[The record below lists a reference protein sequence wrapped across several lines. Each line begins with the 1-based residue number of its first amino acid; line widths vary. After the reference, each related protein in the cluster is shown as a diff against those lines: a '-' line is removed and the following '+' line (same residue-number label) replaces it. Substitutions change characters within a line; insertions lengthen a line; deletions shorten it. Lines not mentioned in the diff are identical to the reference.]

1 METKTEI
8 ENTLLKLIKD
18 AEWDIN
24 YHNEKLNEAQ
34 KKLNALTLSLENLPK

>member
-24 YHNEKLNEAQ
+24 YHNEKLNEAL